1 MGGGEYF
8 LHCAREG
15 IRPFGRE
22 QCLYG
27 RRRNRGGATG
37 HYFQPGFVIASP
49 AAATAAGLWRRS
61 YAGEGWANNY
71 YPRSWPWRVA
81 GRMAGPALWGGRAN
95 GIDPDPGASPVS

>member
-8 LHCAREG
+8 LHCTREG

-37 HYFQPGFVIASP
+37 HYFQPGFVIVSP

-61 YAGEGWANNY
+61 HAWVGWANNY
-71 YPRSWPWRVA
+71 SRP
-81 GRMAGPALWGGRAN
+81 GRMAGPTLWGGRAN
-95 GIDPDPGASPVS
+95 GPDPDPGASPVS